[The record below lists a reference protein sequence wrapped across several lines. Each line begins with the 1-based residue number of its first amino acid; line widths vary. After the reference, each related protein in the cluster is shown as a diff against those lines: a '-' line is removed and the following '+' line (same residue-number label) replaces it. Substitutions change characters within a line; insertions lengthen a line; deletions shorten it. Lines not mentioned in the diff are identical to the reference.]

1 MAKTWTLWDIANEVE
16 SFQCRLDMCCA
27 PLQLVIDELTELQ
40 QNPNY
45 QGYQGLAVYTN
56 ALALS
61 LSNLLDLRNDM
72 QPVIDRAT
80 KQHKVCKGT
89 DTPAQDGET

>member
-1 MAKTWTLWDIANEVE
+1 MAKTLTLWDIANEVE
-16 SFQCRLDMCCA
+16 SFQCRLDMGCA

-45 QGYQGLAVYTN
+45 QGLAVYTN

-61 LSNLLDLRNDM
+61 LSGLLDLRNDM
-72 QPVIDRAT
+72 QPMIDGAT
-80 KQHKVCKGT
+80 KQYKGGKGT
-89 DTPAQDGET
+89 DTPPQNGAA

>member
-27 PLQLVIDELTELQ
+27 PLQLVLDELTELQ
-40 QNPNY
+40 QNPN
-45 QGYQGLAVYTN
+45 YQGLAVYTN

-89 DTPAQDGET
+89 DTPAQDGAT